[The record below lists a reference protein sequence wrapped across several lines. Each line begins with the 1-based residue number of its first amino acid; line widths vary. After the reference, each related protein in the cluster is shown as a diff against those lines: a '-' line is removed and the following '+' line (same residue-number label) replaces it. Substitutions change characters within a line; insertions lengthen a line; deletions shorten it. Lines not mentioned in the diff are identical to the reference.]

1 MGVSGGDDLH
11 SPLPAMRSTVLGI
24 LAAATTVTGL
34 ISASTPASAQL
45 YSNYG
50 RRPSYSVTP
59 SQSNIRYNVYQ
70 ARPSS
75 GMGYGNYGNS
85 QRNSSRGYGHSSG
98 SYFGW

>member
-1 MGVSGGDDLH
+1 
-11 SPLPAMRSTVLGI
+11 MRSTVLGI
-24 LAAATTVTGL
+24 LAAATAVTGL
-34 ISASTPASAQL
+34 FVMSKPAAAQL

-70 ARPSS
+70 AQPSS

-85 QRNSSRGYGHSSG
+85 QRNSGRGYGHSSG